1 MGTVS
6 QASLNMKAFVIVSA
20 GFGQDDVAFL
30 DILMMTVIMIS
41 TIIIITIIIF
51 IIIMIMIMT
60 NPIQVALVAAV
71 AGEADPYTI
80 GQVLAGQTNGGV
92 ITSTT
97 YHGGVKVAGFPYT
110 TVAAAVPH
118 TYGSPYAYAPYAYGK
133 REAEAEPEP
142 WTVGQIAAGAHVA
155 EAIKDGRPHNVGVIT
170 NAAIAPVA
178 ATHLVSG
185 YSAYPYAYSG
195 YPYHAVYGKREAEA
209 NPALLYST
217 GVAAYHPYALGAH
230 AVTYAGAPHAVAY
243 TPFGVTHSSNVGI
256 CTNVEGA
263 QVPCRRKRESDPALV
278 YTAGAAVPYG
288 AYGVLPYAGVH
299 GTNPVHAVAY
309 TGAGLT
315 HSSNVGICTNY
326 VGAVVPC

>member
-6 QASLNMKAFVIVSA
+6 QASLNMKAFVI
-20 GFGQDDVAFL
+20 
-30 DILMMTVIMIS
+30 
-41 TIIIITIIIF
+41 
-51 IIIMIMIMT
+51 
-60 NPIQVALVAAV
+60 VALVAAV

-92 ITSTT
+92 LTSTT

-110 TVAAAVPH
+110 KVAAVPH
-118 TYGSPYAYAPYAYGK
+118 TYTYGYPYAYYGK

-170 NAAIAPVA
+170 NAAIAPIA
-178 ATHLVSG
+178 ATHV
-185 YSAYPYAYSG
+185 AYAC
-195 YPYHAVYGKREAEA
+195 YGKREAEA
-209 NPALLYST
+209 EPEADPALVYST
-217 GVAAYHPYALGAH
+217 GLVGYPYAVGAH

-256 CTNVEGA
+256 CTNNLGA
-263 QVPCRRKRESDPALV
+263 VVPCRRKREADPALV
-278 YTAGAAVPYG
+278 YAGVGAVPYT
-288 AYGVLPYAGVH
+288 YGVPPYAGVH
-299 GTNPVHAVAY
+299 GTNPVHAVAH
-309 TGAGLT
+309 TAAGLT

>member
-6 QASLNMKAFVIVSA
+6 QASLNMKAFVI
-20 GFGQDDVAFL
+20 
-30 DILMMTVIMIS
+30 
-41 TIIIITIIIF
+41 
-51 IIIMIMIMT
+51 
-60 NPIQVALVAAV
+60 VALVAAV

-92 ITSTT
+92 LTSTT

-110 TVAAAVPH
+110 KVAAVPH
-118 TYGSPYAYAPYAYGK
+118 TYTYGYPYAYYGK

-170 NAAIAPVA
+170 NAATA
-178 ATHLVSG
+178 LV
-185 YSAYPYAYSG
+185 YSTGLVGAYPYA
-195 YPYHAVYGKREAEA
+195 V
-209 NPALLYST
+209 
-217 GVAAYHPYALGAH
+217 GAH

-256 CTNVEGA
+256 CTNNLGA
-263 QVPCRRKRESDPALV
+263 VVPCRRKREAEADPTLV
-278 YTAGAAVPYG
+278 YSTVGAVPYT
-288 AYGVLPYAGVH
+288 YGVLPYAGVH

-309 TGAGLT
+309 TAAGLT

-326 VGAVVPC
+326 LGAAVPC

>member
-6 QASLNMKAFVIVSA
+6 QASLNMKAFVI
-20 GFGQDDVAFL
+20 
-30 DILMMTVIMIS
+30 
-41 TIIIITIIIF
+41 
-51 IIIMIMIMT
+51 
-60 NPIQVALVAAV
+60 VALVAAV

-118 TYGSPYAYAPYAYGK
+118 TYGYPYAYAPYAYGK

-185 YSAYPYAYSG
+185 YSAYPYAYTG
-195 YPYHAVYGKREAEA
+195 YPYHAVYGKREA
-209 NPALLYST
+209 
-217 GVAAYHPYALGAH
+217 AA
-230 AVTYAGAPHAVAY
+230 
-243 TPFGVTHSSNVGI
+243 
-256 CTNVEGA
+256 
-263 QVPCRRKRESDPALV
+263 DPALV
-278 YTAGAAVPYG
+278 YGAAVPYG

-315 HSSNVGICTNY
+315 HSSNVGICTN
-326 VGAVVPC
+326 VEGAQVPCRRKREAEADPALVYAAGAAVPYGAYGVL

>member
-6 QASLNMKAFVIVSA
+6 QASLNMKAFVI
-20 GFGQDDVAFL
+20 
-30 DILMMTVIMIS
+30 
-41 TIIIITIIIF
+41 
-51 IIIMIMIMT
+51 
-60 NPIQVALVAAV
+60 VALVAAV

-92 ITSTT
+92 LTSTT
-97 YHGGVKVAGFPYT
+97 YHGGVKVEGFPYT
-110 TVAAAVPH
+110 KAVLPAV
-118 TYGSPYAYAPYAYGK
+118 TYAGWPYAHAGVLYGK
-133 REAEAEPEP
+133 REAEAEP

-178 ATHLVSG
+178 TYA
-185 YSAYPYAYSG
+185 AYPYAHP
-195 YPYHAVYGKREAEA
+195 YPYAV
-209 NPALLYST
+209 
-217 GVAAYHPYALGAH
+217 GAH

-256 CTNVEGA
+256 CTNNLGA
-263 QVPCRRKRESDPALV
+263 VVPCRRKREAEADTALV
-278 YTAGAAVPYG
+278 YSTVGAVPYT
-288 AYGVLPYAGVH
+288 YGVLPYAGVH

-309 TGAGLT
+309 TAAGLT

-326 VGAVVPC
+326 LGAAVPC

>member
-6 QASLNMKAFVIVSA
+6 QASRNMKAFVIV
-20 GFGQDDVAFL
+20 
-30 DILMMTVIMIS
+30 
-41 TIIIITIIIF
+41 
-51 IIIMIMIMT
+51 
-60 NPIQVALVAAV
+60 ALVAAV
-71 AGEADPYTI
+71 SGEADPYTI

-92 ITSTT
+92 LTSTT

-110 TVAAAVPH
+110 KVAAVPH
-118 TYGSPYAYAPYAYGK
+118 TYTYGYPYAYYGK

-178 ATHLVSG
+178 ATHVVSAYAG
-185 YSAYPYAYSG
+185 YPYAYSG
-195 YPYHAVYGKREAEA
+195 YPYAV
-209 NPALLYST
+209 
-217 GVAAYHPYALGAH
+217 GAH

-256 CTNVEGA
+256 CTNVDGA
-263 QVPCRRKRESDPALV
+263 VVPCRRKREADADPALV
-278 YTAGAAVPYG
+278 YAAGAVPYT
-288 AYGVLPYAGVH
+288 YGVLPYAGVH
-299 GTNPVHAVAY
+299 GTNPVHAVAH
-309 TGAGLT
+309 TAAGLT

>member
-1 MGTVS
+1 
-6 QASLNMKAFVIVSA
+6 MKAFVI
-20 GFGQDDVAFL
+20 
-30 DILMMTVIMIS
+30 
-41 TIIIITIIIF
+41 
-51 IIIMIMIMT
+51 
-60 NPIQVALVAAV
+60 VALVAAV

-97 YHGGVKVAGFPYT
+97 YHGGVKVPGFPYT

-118 TYGSPYAYAPYAYGK
+118 TYG
-133 REAEAEPEP
+133 
-142 WTVGQIAAGAHVA
+142 
-155 EAIKDGRPHNVGVIT
+155 
-170 NAAIAPVA
+170 
-178 ATHLVSG
+178 
-185 YSAYPYAYSG
+185 YPYSG
-195 YPYHAVYGKREAEA
+195 YPYTVYGKREAEA
-209 NPALLYST
+209 DPALVYST

-263 QVPCRRKRESDPALV
+263 QVPCRRKREAEADPALV
-278 YTAGAAVPYG
+278 YAAGAYGAAVPYG

>member
-6 QASLNMKAFVIVSA
+6 QASLNMKAFVI
-20 GFGQDDVAFL
+20 
-30 DILMMTVIMIS
+30 
-41 TIIIITIIIF
+41 
-51 IIIMIMIMT
+51 
-60 NPIQVALVAAV
+60 VALVAAV

-80 GQVLAGQTNGGV
+80 GQVLAGHTNGGV

-110 TVAAAVPH
+110 T
-118 TYGSPYAYAPYAYGK
+118 YAYGK

-209 NPALLYST
+209 DPALLYST

-263 QVPCRRKRESDPALV
+263 QVPCRRKREAEADPALV
-278 YTAGAAVPYG
+278 YAAGAYGAAVPYG

-315 HSSNVGICTNY
+315 HSSNVGICTN
-326 VGAVVPC
+326 

>member
-6 QASLNMKAFVIVSA
+6 QASLNMKAFVI
-20 GFGQDDVAFL
+20 
-30 DILMMTVIMIS
+30 
-41 TIIIITIIIF
+41 
-51 IIIMIMIMT
+51 
-60 NPIQVALVAAV
+60 VALVAAV

-92 ITSTT
+92 LTSTT
-97 YHGGVKVAGFPYT
+97 YHGGVKVEGFPYT
-110 TVAAAVPH
+110 KAVLPAV
-118 TYGSPYAYAPYAYGK
+118 TYAGWPYAHAGVLYGK
-133 REAEAEPEP
+133 REAEAEP

-178 ATHLVSG
+178 TYA
-185 YSAYPYAYSG
+185 AYPYAHH
-195 YPYHAVYGKREAEA
+195 YPYAYYGKREAEA
-209 NPALLYST
+209 EPKADPALVYST
-217 GVAAYHPYALGAH
+217 GLVGAYPYAVGAH

-256 CTNVEGA
+256 CTNNLGA
-263 QVPCRRKRESDPALV
+263 VVPCRRKREADPALV
-278 YTAGAAVPYG
+278 YSTVGAVPYT
-288 AYGVLPYAGVH
+288 YGVLPYAGVH

-309 TGAGLT
+309 TAAGLT

-326 VGAVVPC
+326 LGAAVPC